1 MPRRLLSALL
11 LGGAAL
17 ADAAGDHRLALY
29 ALLAAVPALASAA
42 LAAFGDAL
50 DDPRPAQRLQAGL
63 WGLALLA
70 GVFGAAARTPLLRE
84 GIVPQRAT
92 FALAAAMVVLALEAV
107 VALRI
112 AAGSPGRAIATR
124 DTGHFASSRRHGAL

>member
-1 MPRRLLSALL
+1 MPRRFLSALL
-11 LGGAAL
+11 LGAAAL

-50 DDPRPAQRLQAGL
+50 DDPRAAQRVQAAL

-70 GVFGAAARTPLLRE
+70 GVFGSAARRPLLRE

-112 AAGSPGRAIATR
+112 AAGSGGGALATR
-124 DTGHFASSRRHGAL
+124 DTGHFPSSRRHGAI